1 MDKVGLINSLVPS
14 NFGCFIMPLIPS
26 PHFHVSALSFISSSS
41 FSSSASSSSFYSSPS
56 LCPFPVCFSFCIM
69 NQAMWTINIELKVPS
84 APAVYQFYDFFFSYL
99 LFPFIFP
106 VLINYLTS
114 LGLSFSIWK
123 METIMDCYKHQ
134 MNEVKLLAQCLT
146 QRLQDTV
153 NFALV

>member
-1 MDKVGLINSLVPS
+1 
-14 NFGCFIMPLIPS
+14 
-26 PHFHVSALSFISSSS
+26 
-41 FSSSASSSSFYSSPS
+41 
-56 LCPFPVCFSFCIM
+56 M

-123 METIMDCYKHQ
+123 METIMDYYKHQ

-146 QRLQDTV
+146 QRLQDTI